1 MAYLR
6 VVQLPACMHV
16 SHVCKILP
24 NHSLIFT
31 TLGKL
36 LYSTELETKKC
47 LDQILLHKTLDLVC
61 TVELKYK
68 SRSAAEDKHRTS
80 VTDVQG
86 DRATVTCSLTRVISY
101 LRYGDGAGNTTEEN
115 SSVFSLTRMR

>member
-1 MAYLR
+1 MLT
-6 VVQLPACMHV
+6 
-16 SHVCKILP
+16 

-61 TVELKYK
+61 TVELKHK
-68 SRSAAEDKHRTS
+68 TRSAAEDKHRTS
-80 VTDVQG
+80 VTDEQG
-86 DRATVTCSLTRVISY
+86 DKATATCSLTGMISY
-101 LRYGDGAGNTTEEN
+101 LRYGDGAGNTDEEN
-115 SSVFSLTRMR
+115 SSVFSLIRMR